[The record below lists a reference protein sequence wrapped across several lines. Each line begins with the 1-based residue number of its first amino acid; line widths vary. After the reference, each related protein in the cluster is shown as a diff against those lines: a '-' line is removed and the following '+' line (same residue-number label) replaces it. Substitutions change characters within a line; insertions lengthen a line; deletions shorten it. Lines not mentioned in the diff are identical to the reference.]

1 MQSKLENKYHVHFI
15 SLYKFTSIETVCC
28 DMSNWDQ
35 TKAAVEAIGPIDLL
49 VNNAAYCEMT
59 PFGSIGEK
67 TIDK

>member
-1 MQSKLENKYHVHFI
+1 MVI
-15 SLYKFTSIETVCC
+15 SLNKFSAIEIVCC

-49 VNNAAYCEMT
+49 VNNAAFAEMT